1 MDWHLDT
8 PTVEIELVP
17 IGQWRGRPVQR
28 DYCSNETEEDRA
40 IARMRPIPGPE
51 EKRRIADE
59 WRARRANNA
68 GQQPTRPSILDSVRS
83 GFALVE
89 QPAQQQP

>member
-28 DYCSNETEEDRA
+28 DYCSNETAQDRA

-51 EKRRIADE
+51 EQRRIADE
-59 WRARRANNA
+59 WRASRANNA
-68 GQQPTRPSILDSVRS
+68 GQQPIRPSILDSV
-83 GFALVE
+83 
-89 QPAQQQP
+89 